1 METRRAMTSRLKN
14 VIEAVFDEDFKE
26 IERAAAFS
34 EIENWDSLN
43 YIRLVVAIQAE
54 FGIELTPEEIQKIR
68 SIPAIQEILKTRGLD
83 S

>member
-14 VIEAVFDEDFKE
+14 VIEAVFDEDFE
-26 IERAAAFS
+26 EVERARSFS

-43 YIRLVVAIQAE
+43 YIRLVVAVQAE
-54 FGIELTPEEIQKIR
+54 FGIELTPEEIQQIK
-68 SIPAIQEILKTRGLD
+68 SIAAIKEILKARGLD

>member
-1 METRRAMTSRLKN
+1 MTSRLKN
-14 VIEAVFDEDFKE
+14 VIEAVFDEDFAA
-26 IERAAAFS
+26 IESAATFS

-54 FGIELTPEEIQKIR
+54 FGVELTPEEIQQIK
-68 SIPAIQEILKTRGLD
+68 SITAIQEILKARGVD